1 MLSLTSEEASSLYTL
16 MVCGS
21 VGGMREKL
29 FLALHRVLCKHPL
42 SRLGSGMFA
51 NRFPLNSLTLESQ
64 TFCCHLK
71 PSNYGNFQ
79 TLCINSHM
87 LITQFQQ

>member
-1 MLSLTSEEASSLYTL
+1 
-16 MVCGS
+16 MVRGS
-21 VGGMREKL
+21 VGGMKEKL
-29 FLALHRVLCKHPL
+29 FIALHQVLCMRPL